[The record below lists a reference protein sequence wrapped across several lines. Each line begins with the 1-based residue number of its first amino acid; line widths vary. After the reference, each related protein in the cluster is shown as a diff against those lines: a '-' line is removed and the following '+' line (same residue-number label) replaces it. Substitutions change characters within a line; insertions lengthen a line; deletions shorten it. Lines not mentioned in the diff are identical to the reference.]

1 MQQASTAS
9 PPSPPLTTQCQGAT
23 LKGRT
28 IVDIDEAFAPG
39 LMYVVMSRV
48 CQRSQLRV
56 VGGLQAHMFVPIDI
70 DRLIRTARY
79 RERMADAARA
89 TAHKRRYGEA
99 CPTAPD
105 PRRAEA
111 PILEADG
118 SMDRCAIC
126 SDHGTLLCCDHLA
139 PDGTAC
145 PRAYHPQCV
154 GLEAV
159 PEGAWICPV
168 HATKSRAV
176 VQPRAAAPAAARRPP
191 GQKAGVPRAP
201 PPSPLGLG
209 VPSASPAALPASPPA
224 PLAPAPTERTPTSEA
239 RGHPP
244 RPRPRGPRAPRARSR
259 RRRRAAAVRAA
270 AMRPWRTGSMHAT
283 TAGTTRSGLSTPT
296 PAPSC

>member
-1 MQQASTAS
+1 
-9 PPSPPLTTQCQGAT
+9 
-23 LKGRT
+23 
-28 IVDIDEAFAPG
+28 
-39 LMYVVMSRV
+39 MYVVMSRV

-56 VGGLQAHMFVPIDI
+56 MGGLQAHMFVPIDI
-70 DRLIRTARY
+70 DKLIRTARY
-79 RERMADAARA
+79 RERMADAAHA

-145 PRAYHPQCV
+145 PTTYHPQCV

-168 HATKSRAV
+168 HAAKPRAV
-176 VQPRAAAPAAARRPP
+176 VQPRAAAPAAAARRAKGRCAVCPTP
-191 GQKAGVPRAP
+191 VT
-201 PPSPLGLG
+201 LG
-209 VPSASPAALPASPPA
+209 VGCALCQPCCSASIAAGGPSACTYRAHANKRGKAA
-224 PLAPAPTERTPTSEA
+224 PLKAKAPRPVCPSCRKPTSSSCG
-239 RGHPP
+239 RCQGCCD
-244 RPRPRGPRAPRARSR
+244 
-259 RRRRAAAVRAA
+259 A
-270 AMRPWRTGSMHAT
+270 AMEDGQHACHYSRHHQKRAKHAN
-283 TAGTTRSGLSTPT
+283 AG
-296 PAPSC
+296 A